1 MAKQKITELI
11 GELLEDFLGDK
22 DLILYN
28 VEFLKEGRDWF
39 LRIYLDKTED
49 ENGEMR
55 YISTDDCELVSR
67 WLSKE
72 LDERDPIEQNYY
84 LEVSSPGLDRAL
96 IKESDYERFK
106 GKSVEIKLYKA
117 IDGKKNLKG
126 ILQGLK
132 NGVVSIALPQGDIME
147 IPFEAIAKTKLEV
160 II

>member
-1 MAKQKITELI
+1 MAKQKVTELITEL
-11 GELLEDFLGDK
+11 LENFLVDK

-28 VEFLKEGRDWF
+28 VEFIKEGKDWF

-55 YISTDDCELVSR
+55 YISTDECELVSR

-72 LDERDPIEQNYY
+72 LDEKDPIEQNYY
-84 LEVSSPGLDRAL
+84 LEVSSPGLDRVL
-96 IKESDYERFK
+96 VKEQDYERFK
-106 GKSVEIKLYKA
+106 GKSVEIRLYTA

-126 ILQGLK
+126 ILHGF
-132 NGVVSIALPQGDIME
+132 NGGMVSIALPQGDIME
-147 IPFEAIAKTKLEV
+147 IPFGSIAKTKLEV